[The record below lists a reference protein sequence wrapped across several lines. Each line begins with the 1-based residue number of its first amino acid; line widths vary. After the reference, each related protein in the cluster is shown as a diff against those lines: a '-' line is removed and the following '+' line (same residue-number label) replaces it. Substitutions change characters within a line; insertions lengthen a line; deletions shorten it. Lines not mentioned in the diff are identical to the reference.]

1 MLKYKLVFFYAVA
14 CVCVV
19 AIGIFFLDKL
29 DKTVEVYNEEVKNE
43 EEIKETKEY
52 LTSLPVRKIKV
63 KITATGEI
71 KEMDIN
77 DYLIGVVPSEMPPS
91 HEIEALKAQAIVAR
105 TYAYE
110 KMSNAPH
117 SDCDICDNAS
127 HCQAYYDISRVV
139 QVWKNRGFSDEL
151 RAEYLEKVKEAVYST
166 ENIVVTYN
174 GSLIK
179 AYFHANS
186 GGKTEDVSAIWGK
199 QNIPYLV
206 SVESKGEEAH
216 QFYNSTLSLTVSEL
230 ETKLTANTDKP
241 CSVGSLTD
249 NLVKIISYTKS
260 GRVDQVDIAG
270 NIYTAN
276 ELRSA
281 LGLKSTNFTVKYE
294 NGKVNFA
301 VTGYR
306 SRSWN
311 EPNRC
316 KLLCKRRLDGRRNNK
331 TLLHGCRTSIFKNER
346 IGVKSYERYE

>member
-1 MLKYKLVFFYAVA
+1 MLKYKLVFFYAVM

-19 AIGIFFLDKL
+19 TVGIFFLDKL
-29 DKTVEVYNEEVKNE
+29 DKAVEVYGEENKKE
-43 EEIKETKEY
+43 EEIQETKEY
-52 LTSLPVRKIKV
+52 ITSLPVKTIKV
-63 KITATGEI
+63 KITSTGEI

-110 KMSNAPH
+110 KMSQASH

-127 HCQAYYDISRVV
+127 HCQAYYDIDRVV

-166 ENIVVTYN
+166 ENIVVVYN
-174 GSLIK
+174 GNLIK

-216 QFYNSTLSLTVSEL
+216 QYYTSSVSLTVSEL

-241 CSVGSLTD
+241 CVAGSLTD
-249 NLVKIISYTKS
+249 NLIKIISYTKS

-294 NGKVNFA
+294 NGKVNFS
-301 VTGYR
+301 VTGYGHGIGL
-306 SRSWN
+306 SQTGANYYAKEGMSA
-311 EPNRC
+311 EDII
-316 KLLCKRRLDGRRNNK
+316 KHYYTGVELAYLK
-331 TLLHGCRTSIFKNER
+331 TKE
-346 IGVKSYERYE
+346 